1 MNKKDSKKKKVGNG
15 QTLYDLINE
24 ELKTLKT
31 LNHPNIVWL
40 HEIID
45 DPSDGNI
52 YIVTDYYSQ
61 GSIGDQ
67 LRNINQK
74 YEKHNK
80 KCIELGRSSKKIS
93 KGLSFP

>member
-1 MNKKDSKKKKVGNG
+1 MNKKDSTKKKVGNG

-24 ELKTLKT
+24 EIKILKT
-31 LNHPNIVWL
+31 LNHPNVVWL

-52 YIVTDYYSQ
+52 YIVTEYYTQ

-67 LRNINQK
+67 LKKINQK

-80 KCIELGRSSKKIS
+80 KCIELGRESK
-93 KGLSFP
+93 